1 MEFDIWPAWSDPAQ
15 DTVVMKWAR
24 SFHEAMEP
32 YAAGGVYV
40 TMLSHD
46 EGDRVPEAY
55 GENYER
61 LAEIKAEWDPENL
74 FRMNQNIPP
83 AE

>member
-1 MEFDIWPAWSDPAQ
+1 
-15 DTVVMKWAR
+15 MKWAR

-32 YAAGGVYV
+32 YAAVGAYV
-40 TMLSHD
+40 NMLSHD

-74 FRMNQNIPP
+74 FRMNQTIPP